1 MSELARA
8 VAEPGRPFTGLSACV
23 VRIEDEAET

>member
-8 VAEPGRPFTGLSACV
+8 VAEPGPLIGLSACV
-23 VRIEDEAET
+23 VRMEEDEAET